1 MTEEIRQ
8 IAGRYRLIEQI
19 GGGAMGVVWR
29 AEDRYLDRVVAIKEL
44 LLTDGQG
51 EDKTA
56 EAKNRAMREA
66 RIAARLQHPNAISV
80 FSVVE
85 DGDRPWLIMEYLPSK
100 SLATALK
107 ERGTLPVDEVIGI
120 ACQLASALAAAHLAG
135 VIHRD
140 IKPGNVLLGEDGTVK
155 VTDFGISRAIGD
167 VTLTA
172 TGEIAGTPAFLAPEV
187 AQGQDASFASDV
199 FSLGSTLYTAVE
211 GAPPFGYGDKA
222 IALLYRVSSGEI
234 VPPTKAARLEPLL
247 LRLLQV
253 DPQARPTMNEA
264 LADLQTLAAVGLVA
278 PVDQPV
284 PASDPN
290 VKLASPAVVTTNRG
304 RLVAVVAGIVLLV
317 AVATAAAL
325 ATRGSGNTG
334 TAAPQASQAPVSAG
348 LPNPPP
354 ATATSRPS
362 VSPTTSPT
370 SPTSP
375 TTPSGAA
382 AADTPEAR
390 AQALASYYT
399 LLPGNLDAAFAK
411 LTTKFKVT
419 KSQTAASYASF
430 YSRFSAV
437 EVSGISAGAGN
448 TVGATITFVQ
458 KSGGTLT
465 EHDTFTMVQEN
476 GVWMIDAQSFG

>member
-100 SLATALK
+100 SLSTVLK

-140 IKPGNVLLGEDGTVK
+140 IKPGNVLLGDDGTVK

-234 VPPTKAARLEPLL
+234 IPPTKAGRLEPLL

-264 LADLQTLAAVGLVA
+264 LSDLQTLAAVGLVA
-278 PVDQPV
+278 PVDPPV

-290 VKLASPAVVTTNRG
+290 VKLASPAVATTNRG
-304 RLVAVVAGIVLLV
+304 KLVAVVAGIVVLV

-325 ATRGSGNTG
+325 ATRGGGSND
-334 TAAPQASQAPVSAG
+334 TAAPPTSQAQVSAG
-348 LPNPPP
+348 LPTPPP
-354 ATATSRPS
+354 AAPTSKPAASPS
-362 VSPTTSPT
+362 TSPTT
-370 SPTSP
+370 PTSP
-375 TTPSGAA
+375 TTSSSSAA
-382 AADTPEAR
+382 EDTPQAR
-390 AQALASYYT
+390 EQAIASYYA

-411 LTTKFKVT
+411 LSANFKANRH
-419 KSQTAASYASF
+419 QTPATYATF
-430 YSRFSAV
+430 YSQFSAV
-437 EVSGISAGAGN
+437 EVSGIAAGAGN
-448 TVGATITFVQ
+448 AVGATITFVK
-458 KSGGTLT
+458 KSGGTSK
-465 EHDTFTMVQEN
+465 EHDTFTMVQQD
-476 GVWMIDAQSFG
+476 GVWLIDTQVTG